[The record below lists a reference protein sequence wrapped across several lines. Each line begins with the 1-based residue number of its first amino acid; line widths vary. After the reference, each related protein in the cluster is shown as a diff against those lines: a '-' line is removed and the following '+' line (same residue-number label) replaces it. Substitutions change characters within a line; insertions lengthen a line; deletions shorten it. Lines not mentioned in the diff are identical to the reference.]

1 MDLCKVVRYMAF
13 AVSAISTVHWPPAG
27 DTKVLGPMESRL
39 GSSSSGLGL
48 REDENDD
55 ELLPVE
61 VVTFLE
67 GF

>member
-1 MDLCKVVRYMAF
+1 MARYMAF
-13 AVSAISTVHWPPAG
+13 AVSAIFAVHWPPAG

-39 GSSSSGLGL
+39 GSSSSGLGP